1 MLPTD
6 VLVVLLLVLTSTHK
20 INPAVF
26 ALSLLKGYP
35 KAFAVRAG
43 LIDCKLGGTEGNIK
57 AGSDNDY
64 SEGTN
69 EEEDQEEV
77 PIADQETPIK
87 TKPHRVTPAKSSNNK
102 KKSNH
107 PFDLAEISEKLEDIY
122 LSTGEEEDEK
132 TDMQIITVVKTD
144 VTVKGF
150 APVKYQDLLVMQ
162 ALLLGGAVVSSIR
175 VEIDRENPNEGILS
189 LEQDPHLL
197 VGFRRVKKEWRTG
210 NHKLSDD
217 IEALFDVYCKEKLA
231 LEGSTPPHI
240 KVDEKFQWPN
250 ELKSQLNPVD
260 PFVLGFRAKPSQPG
274 QTLFETKTIKT
285 KTREGKVVPAMLL
298 SAFFFVEKH
307 THVNNMAGSG
317 LRVDLAASDSDTEGS
332 ISPMN
337 RGFGGNR
344 SKKRRKSSLS
354 EDDSSSAAVNTTTK
368 STINIPMDTDDDRKK
383 PPPSYSKVRR

>member
-1 MLPTD
+1 M
-6 VLVVLLLVLTSTHK
+6 
-20 INPAVF
+20 
-26 ALSLLKGYP
+26 
-35 KAFAVRAG
+35 
-43 LIDCKLGGTEGNIK
+43 
-57 AGSDNDY
+57 
-64 SEGTN
+64 
-69 EEEDQEEV
+69 
-77 PIADQETPIK
+77 
-87 TKPHRVTPAKSSNNK
+87 TPAKSSNKK
-102 KKSNH
+102 KKSPH
-107 PFDLAEISEKLEDIY
+107 PFDLAEISEKLEDILY
-122 LSTGEEEDEK
+122 LEEEDET

-175 VEIDRENPNEGILS
+175 VEIDRENPNEGTLS

-210 NHKLSDD
+210 NHELSDD
-217 IEALFDVYCKEKLA
+217 IEALFDICCKEKLA
-231 LEGSTPPHI
+231 SEGSTAPHI

-250 ELKSQLNPVD
+250 NLKSQLHPVD

-317 LRVDLAASDSDTEGS
+317 LRIDLAASDSDSEGS
-332 ISPMN
+332 VSPMN

-344 SKKRRKSSLS
+344 SKSKKRRKSSLS
-354 EDDSSSAAVNTTTK
+354 EDDSSSAAVNTTK
-368 STINIPMDTDDDRKK
+368 SSINIPMDTDDNRKK
-383 PPPSYSKVRR
+383 PPSYSKVIR